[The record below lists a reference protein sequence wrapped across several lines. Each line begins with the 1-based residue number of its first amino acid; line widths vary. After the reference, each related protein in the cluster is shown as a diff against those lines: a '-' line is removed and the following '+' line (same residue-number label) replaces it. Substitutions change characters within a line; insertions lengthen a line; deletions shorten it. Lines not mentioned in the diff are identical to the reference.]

1 MQGNARG
8 YCRAVGSH
16 TRTNIGAHS
25 ACMPGAFPSACPMA
39 APFFHFRKGDSP
51 SLPCPMCAAGPEFG
65 EFYLPAVTTPGGAA
79 QHKRKGEPTP
89 SGYHPRWC
97 HTTQTKSSYLS
108 PPQPAV
114 ALPQQW
120 YYPICVQ
127 WSVQSTCN
135 KPCNLR
141 AIAIFMQSQ
150 SACTCNTSS
159 NQHTKY
165 SHVSSMYDH
174 TRYDQAVACYS
185 VRHSLLLLLDLYTG
199 LESAF
204 SGGGAK
210 VRSSAVGLVLGGG
223 GGSTCY
229 PHAPPSAGNLQ
240 GGGGGNCSRTPPP
253 ARRAFGGVVGG

>member
-1 MQGNARG
+1 MPDG
-8 YCRAVGSH
+8 
-16 TRTNIGAHS
+16 GAHPPLPQGRQPLIALS
-25 ACMPGAFPSACPMA
+25 DERGRPRVWGVLPPSGYHPRWC
-39 APFFHFRKGDSP
+39 R
-51 SLPCPMCAAGPEFG
+51 
-65 EFYLPAVTTPGGAA
+65 TT
-79 QHKRKGEPTP
+79 QRKGEPTP

-97 HTTQTKSSYLS
+97 RTTQTKSSYLS
-108 PPQPAV
+108 PPQPAA

-159 NQHTKY
+159 NRHTKY

-185 VRHSLLLLLDLYTG
+185 VRHSWLLLLDLYPI

-210 VRSSAVGLVLGGG
+210 VRSSAVGLVLGGS

-229 PHAPPSAGNLQ
+229 PHAPPPAGNLQ

-253 ARRAFGGVVGG
+253 AGRALGGVVGG

>member
-1 MQGNARG
+1 MHAGR
-8 YCRAVGSH
+8 VPL
-16 TRTNIGAHS
+16 
-25 ACMPGAFPSACPMA
+25 CMPDGGAL
-39 APFFHFRKGDSP
+39 
-51 SLPCPMCAAGPEFG
+51 LPLPQGRQPLIALSDERGRPRVG

-97 HTTQTKSSYLS
+97 RTTQTKSSYLS

-159 NQHTKY
+159 NRHTKY

-174 TRYDQAVACYS
+174 TRYDQAMACYS
-185 VRHSLLLLLDLYTG
+185 VRHSLLLLLDIYPG
-199 LESAF
+199 PESAF

-210 VRSSAVGLVLGGG
+210 VRSSAVGLVLGGS

-253 ARRAFGGVVGG
+253 ARRAFDGVVGG